1 MAAVTALCLAVAA
14 CGTRVTEETAPTAT
28 SIVERRVGSGGT
40 TNDDGGTSVGST
52 DVGGSTTGGTAV
64 GTTGGSGT
72 TGGTTGGT
80 GTSPRPASGEPILLG
95 SVGTKSGIVGA
106 ALFNGFRALTVWEK
120 WVNANGGIQG
130 RPVKIIQVDD
140 GADPGKHASAVRRLI
155 VEEHVVAFIGNIAP
169 FTFSAGAPILED
181 AGVPAIGGEGADRA
195 WFSSP
200 LAFPI
205 NGQNVARSRPAAKW
219 ALANL
224 KQRKAAVLFVSEADA
239 PAELAGNFVDE
250 WKKGGGQV
258 VMNSGVSLATPDFTG
273 EVVQAKNSGA
283 DIMFVLLEK
292 AACNRFMDAMRRQG
306 YRPIVIAP
314 ACVLQNALDHKDVMT
329 GNLYASHA
337 AKPVLAGR
345 SPAEDEV
352 VAAVRR
358 FDPSLIP
365 GGDFM
370 FGWLAGKLFEAAM
383 AQSGTKLTPAGIVD
397 ALHRLPATGLGGLT
411 PVQAWGPGPHAE
423 GRCGMISR
431 FDGKQFVLLTPDF
444 VC

>member
-1 MAAVTALCLAVAA
+1 
-14 CGTRVTEETAPTAT
+14 
-28 SIVERRVGSGGT
+28 
-40 TNDDGGTSVGST
+40 
-52 DVGGSTTGGTAV
+52 
-64 GTTGGSGT
+64 GT
-72 TGGTTGGT
+72 TGGTTGGAT
-80 GTSPRPASGEPILLG
+80 GGTTGGTTGGGVRPASGEPILLG
-95 SVGTKSGIVGA
+95 AVGTKSGIVGA
-106 ALFNGFRALTVWEK
+106 ALEGGFRGLTVWER

-130 RPVKIIQVDD
+130 RPVRVIQVDD
-140 GADPGKHASAVRRLI
+140 AADPGKHASAIRRLI

-205 NGQNVARSRPAAKW
+205 NGQNIARSRPAAKW

-224 KQRKAAVLFVSEADA
+224 SQRKAAVIFVSEADA
-239 PAELAGNFVDE
+239 PAQLAQHFVDE
-250 WKKGGGQV
+250 WRKGGGQV
-258 VMNSGVSLATPDFTG
+258 LMNSGVSLATPDFTG

-292 AACNRFMDAMRRQG
+292 AACNRFMDAMRRQA
-306 YRPIVIAP
+306 YRPIIIAP
-314 ACVLQNALDHKDVMT
+314 ACVLQNAVDHKDVMT
-329 GNLYASHA
+329 GNLYAAHA

-352 VAAVRR
+352 LAAVRR
-358 FDPSLIP
+358 FDPRLP
-365 GGDFM
+365 PDGAFM

-383 AQSGTKLTPAGIVD
+383 GQSGTTLTPQGIVA

-411 PVQAWGPGPHAE
+411 PAQAWPPGPHAE

-431 FDGKQFVLLTPDF
+431 FNGERFVLLTPDF